1 MMRRARRGQ
10 SLFVHRQCP
19 ESSIHPDEHSRST
32 DGQKRVHLLGRRG
45 GDPSIRHRR
54 MVESALG
61 GVCAPT
67 TLSRASECGCVEREF
82 QSGVHADGEG
92 CVSIPPCH
100 GSKGVPLPCRVLV
113 SCTYSDD
120 EVVVGGAAQTCPRW
134 QKLVNDDKST
144 RQCSVVSRTRK
155 RRRVTRADIGGCR
168 DVGMLTPTGR
178 HTSKLPT
185 GCCRGELSEKIGGGG
200 TERCER

>member
-10 SLFVHRQCP
+10 SLFVHGQCP

-32 DGQKRVHLLGRRG
+32 AGQKRVHLLGRRG
-45 GDPSIRHRR
+45 GDPSIRRGR
-54 MVESALG
+54 MVASKSALG

-82 QSGVHADGEG
+82 QSCVHADGEG
-92 CVSIPPCH
+92 RVSIPPCH

-120 EVVVGGAAQTCPRW
+120 EVEFRGAAQPCPRW
-134 QKLVNDDKST
+134 QKLVKDDKST
-144 RQCSVVSRTRK
+144 RQCSVVSR
-155 RRRVTRADIGGCR
+155 
-168 DVGMLTPTGR
+168 
-178 HTSKLPT
+178 
-185 GCCRGELSEKIGGGG
+185 KIG
-200 TERCER
+200 RAHV